1 MAQNRDKDQKD
12 REARDDRTADEE
24 REPGRDPD
32 KPMSDTQRTYLEP
45 LAASQDAKVKD
56 DMTEEEAARTIDRLQ
71 ENAVHVY

>member
-1 MAQNRDKDQKD
+1 MAQNKDKDLEQ
-12 REARDDRTADEE
+12 RDEQAEDETGA
-24 REPGRDPD
+24 PGRDPQ

-45 LAASQDAKVKD
+45 LAESQDAKVRD